1 MKRLP
6 ASDEG
11 TGEIGNRCG
20 VDQVHGR
27 NFHPLDTRQRGFGP
41 FKVARRHDHLCA
53 RTGERFCRNKAEAGI
68 AAGDNGG
75 AAGKVE
81 ASDYIASGG
90 GGAEGRSD
98 GFLQARHEPIS
109 EVRRTDDR
117 PSFIR
122 NYVVIVQEAP
132 ADPLSDVLGLVQASA
147 ACTVCFTAGG
157 AWALRFSPTQV
168 KFNVIRSGSCW
179 ILAEGSARRLSAGDC
194 FMVAGTPFV
203 LASDPTLQ
211 PIDASLAFEDDAT
224 RGQVGAAAET
234 EILGGSVSFDDAQ
247 ADLLLPLL
255 PGLLLINAEQ
265 VSATPMGWLIAQLD
279 AEWRSNLPGARA
291 ACDDMIRLLFV
302 QALRSL
308 LGARTEIPS
317 WLGGLS
323 DPPVS
328 RALHAIHA
336 NPARHWRLDELA
348 SLAGLSRSTFAERFA
363 RRVGM
368 PPVSYATIWRMRVA
382 ARQLAASTMTVSA
395 VAAQAGYLS
404 DSAFHA
410 AFRREIGVSPVAY
423 RRKLRRS

>member
-1 MKRLP
+1 
-6 ASDEG
+6 
-11 TGEIGNRCG
+11 
-20 VDQVHGR
+20 
-27 NFHPLDTRQRGFGP
+27 
-41 FKVARRHDHLCA
+41 
-53 RTGERFCRNKAEAGI
+53 
-68 AAGDNGG
+68 
-75 AAGKVE
+75 
-81 ASDYIASGG
+81 
-90 GGAEGRSD
+90 
-98 GFLQARHEPIS
+98 
-109 EVRRTDDR
+109 
-117 PSFIR
+117 
-122 NYVVIVQEAP
+122 VIVQEAP
-132 ADPLSDVLGLVQASA
+132 ADPLSDVLRLVQASA

-179 ILAEGSARRLSAGDC
+179 ILAEGSALRLSAGDC

-211 PIDASLAFEDDAT
+211 PIDASLVFEDDAT

-255 PGLLLINAEQ
+255 PGLLLIDAEQ

-302 QALRSL
+302 QALRSQ

-323 DPPVS
+323 DPPVA

-336 NPARHWRLDELA
+336 NPARHWRLDDLA
-348 SLAGLSRSTFAERFA
+348 SLAGLSRSSFAERFA

-368 PPVSYATIWRMRVA
+368 PPVSYATNWRMRVA
-382 ARQLAASTMTVSA
+382 ARQLAASTTTVSE

-410 AFRREIGVSPVAY
+410 AFRREIGLSPVAY
-423 RRKLRRS
+423 RRKLRRP